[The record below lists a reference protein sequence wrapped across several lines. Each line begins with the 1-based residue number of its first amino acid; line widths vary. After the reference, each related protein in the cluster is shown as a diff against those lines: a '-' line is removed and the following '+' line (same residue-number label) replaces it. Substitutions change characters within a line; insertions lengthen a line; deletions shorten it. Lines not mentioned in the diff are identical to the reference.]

1 MNIDERIKRVKDIYS
16 KLGEIID
23 SFGDYFPKTDASSKV
38 LNLIK
43 DKVFGNKELE
53 KFLDELNSHRP
64 PRFFLIGRTG
74 VGKSSLINAMCGS
87 YLAPVS
93 HVAAC
98 TPDAEPYS
106 IKDGDRVLME
116 IYDSRGIAEGKSI
129 DEKTKAEDMA
139 KEKVKEFMPDV
150 VILVLSAAHRD
161 DINSDAEFVNELLLE
176 YKKVHKVDLPVV
188 VVINRCDA
196 VDPSTELEP
205 QKYSQEKIDNINEI
219 KRYYMEILTENDLAV
234 EDVID
239 VSSLIEWKTNDGR
252 GVKAIAKSEY
262 ESLQI
267 KFDGRYHIE
276 ELKTALANA
285 IGDPDARMGFFMAAR
300 LNKVLHKLS
309 DHFTNTFSVIASA
322 VVALP
327 VPLADVYMLLV
338 VQAILVTIIAALN
351 GEDISIESAIK
362 FLGSMGG
369 AVGMG
374 FIFRTGANLVLTLIP
389 VPFLCD
395 AISAGIAGSGTKAIG
410 QAAAAYYIDGIPT
423 DKVKKFF
430 KRENKKAKE
439 KEKPVSPE
447 ITSEGENDE

>member
-1 MNIDERIKRVKDIYS
+1 
-16 KLGEIID
+16 
-23 SFGDYFPKTDASSKV
+23 
-38 LNLIK
+38 
-43 DKVFGNKELE
+43 
-53 KFLDELNSHRP
+53 
-64 PRFFLIGRTG
+64 
-74 VGKSSLINAMCGS
+74 
-87 YLAPVS
+87 
-93 HVAAC
+93 
-98 TPDAEPYS
+98 
-106 IKDGDRVLME
+106 
-116 IYDSRGIAEGKSI
+116 
-129 DEKTKAEDMA
+129 MA